1 MKNQL
6 FTIALGVLIISG
18 CYAQNKYSE
27 GISKANGE
35 RFQITYTWP
44 DKDLMVISN
53 VKNKYEKGGPG
64 SDNPNA
70 LPMRRE
76 DIHFDVPAAK
86 AIIQQVL
93 KPKYENLHKN
103 EDFVHVDLIFES
115 SGELSDITFG
125 VMKNT
130 LVSLEDL
137 AEIDARLRNTLSA
150 TYTGREFKDHKIF
163 IYNLGS
169 TFF

>member
-1 MKNQL
+1 MKRILRLDLYKMKNQL
-6 FTIALGVLIISG
+6 FTIVLGVLIITG

-35 RFQITYTWP
+35 RFQITFTWP

-53 VKNKYEKGGPG
+53 VKNKYEKGGSG

-76 DIHFDVPAAK
+76 DIHFDVPAAR

-93 KPKYENLHKN
+93 KPRYKELNKCEGFLY
-103 EDFVHVDLIFES
+103 VGLIFES
-115 SGELSDITFG
+115 SGKLSDISFG
-125 VMKNT
+125 
-130 LVSLEDL
+130 S
-137 AEIDARLRNTLSA
+137 
-150 TYTGREFKDHKIF
+150 
-163 IYNLGS
+163 
-169 TFF
+169 